1 MKRFIFCFSLLLAVA
16 VNLNAQT
23 MLNGLMD
30 EFRSKKLQDGTWTK
44 YELKLSDIQG
54 TPFLDPEFTPG
65 RIVAS
70 DGSIFTDIPLR
81 YNGFSDDLEFQKGT
95 DTYNIDPKTKVK
107 RAEFGGKVFS
117 CLPFDDLGK
126 VKNGFFEILS
136 AGEKATLLIQYT
148 VKFLEK
154 DEVKAFADPK
164 PARFDEIQ
172 KTYFIS
178 IDEGIAQ
185 QITSKK
191 KLLELFGAKK
201 DEMETFIS
209 KNKLSIRGDDALTK
223 IITHFN
229 SL

>member
-1 MKRFIFCFSLLLAVA
+1 MKRFIFCFSLWMATA

-23 MLNGLMD
+23 LLNGLMD
-30 EFRSKKLQDGTWTK
+30 EFRTKKLQDGTWTR
-44 YELKLSDIQG
+44 YNLKLSDIQG
-54 TPFLDPEFTPG
+54 TPFLDPEFMPG

-95 DTYNIDPKTKVK
+95 DTYNIDPKTRIR
-107 RAEFGGKVFS
+107 RAEFGGKVFA

-126 VKNGFFEILS
+126 PNNGFFEILTEGDN
-136 AGEKATLLIQYT
+136 AILLIKYT

-154 DEVKAFADPK
+154 EQVKAFADPK
-164 PARFDEIQ
+164 PARFEEIQ

-178 IDEGIAQ
+178 IDSGIAQ
-185 QITSKK
+185 QITTKK
-191 KLLELFGAKK
+191 KLLEIFGPKK

>member
-1 MKRFIFCFSLLLAVA
+1 MKRFIFCFSLLFAVA

-54 TPFLDPEFTPG
+54 TPFLDPEFASG

-70 DGSIFTDIPLR
+70 DGSVFTDIPLR

-136 AGEKATLLIQYT
+136 EGEKATLLIQYT

-154 DEVKAFADPK
+154 EEVKAFADPK

-178 IDEGIAQ
+178 IDSGIAQ
-185 QITSKK
+185 QITNKK
-191 KLLELFGAKK
+191 KLLELFGARK

-223 IITHFN
+223 IIAHYN